1 MAFRPRLQW
10 KKEINSQS
18 FNHQIQSTQ
27 GLKKF
32 TIMGRRFSRPSRFS
46 KFSKFSKISR
56 FSRRINFRVIIYSWN
71 QLLFPGQCLQAG
83 LRLQVHSGWGLSSTC
98 LILRIFNSKS
108 FTSKITKISIE
119 TMMLQSHSQ
128 SETLTHIHWH
138 LFLYLHVSKVVII
151 MFLFHLVGRPAG
163 FQLYRVTSSGPDP
176 MMKTLMSD
184 SHTCFVGCQNQHIA
198 KRLDLP

>member
-1 MAFRPRLQW
+1 MFLVSNSIFIIT
-10 KKEINSQS
+10 KDLVFIINYQTN
-18 FNHQIQSTQ
+18 FQKNHQQKDSNLLLQKTAIE
-27 GLKKF
+27 KKM
-32 TIMGRRFSRPSRFS
+32 T
-46 KFSKFSKISR
+46 
-56 FSRRINFRVIIYSWN
+56 VI
-71 QLLFPGQCLQAG
+71 
-83 LRLQVHSGWGLSSTC
+83 
-98 LILRIFNSKS
+98 RIFNSKS

-163 FQLYRVTSSGPDP
+163 YQLYRMTSSGPDP

>member
-10 KKEINSQS
+10 KKNQFTIIQSSDSVVSGVEEIH
-18 FNHQIQSTQ
+18 NHGSKIQSTQ
-27 GLKKF
+27 QIQQIQQIQQK
-32 TIMGRRFSRPSRFS
+32 
-46 KFSKFSKISR
+46 
-56 FSRRINFRVIIYSWN
+56 N
-71 QLLFPGQCLQAG
+71 QFQSYHLFLECLQAG

-108 FTSKITKISIE
+108 FTSKITKISIV

-163 FQLYRVTSSGPDP
+163 YQLYRMTSSGPDP